1 MNTYRDANQILDSI
15 IIGAGQSGLAA
26 AYYLKQLNRNFVVID
41 SNSEIGESWLKRWSS
56 LKLFTPSQYN
66 NLPGYDFPSP
76 KGHYPNKYEVA
87 EYLKMY
93 AKKLELTVLFNRTAS
108 AIKKEKDVFEIFC
121 QDEIFYA
128 QEVIVASGPFHIPFV
143 PGFSKNVSN
152 DVIQIHS
159 KQYLNPDQ
167 LKEGNVCVVG
177 SGDSGVQITK
187 EIAETNR
194 KVYLSC
200 AENTFTIF
208 PQEFLGKTLW
218 WWLKISGLLSIRTGS
233 FLGKYIQNRQQPII
247 GTDVKALLNKSN
259 VFKVGLTTNYK
270 DNKLHFQDTSAE
282 VSNIVWATGY
292 KPDFGMLKFPNILNV
307 NGYPKNKRGVS
318 EIYGLYF
325 IGLPW
330 MQTRGSATL
339 GGVKKDAKYL
349 FEYLK
354 KQNLKPIKST
364 VSVDKKKEE
373 VLEVV
378 N

>member
-1 MNTYRDANQILDSI
+1 MNTNRDKNQVLDSI
-15 IIGAGQSGLAA
+15 IIGAGQSGLAV
-26 AYYLKQLNRNFVVID
+26 AYYLKQLKRNFVLID

-66 NLPGYDFPSP
+66 NLPEYDFPSP

-87 EYLKMY
+87 EYLKTY
-93 AKKLELTVLFNRTAS
+93 TKKLELPVLLNKKAI
-108 AIKKEKDVFEIFC
+108 AIKKERGVFEVLC

-143 PGFSKNVSN
+143 PGFSKSVS
-152 DVIQIHS
+152 DRVTQVHS
-159 KQYLNPDQ
+159 KQYISPDQ
-167 LKEGNVCVVG
+167 LKKGNVCVVG
-177 SGDSGVQITK
+177 AGDSGVQIAR

-194 KVYLSC
+194 RVYLSC
-200 AENTFTIF
+200 AENTFTTL

-218 WWLKISGLLSIRTGS
+218 WWLKISGLLSIKADS
-233 FLGKYIQNRQQPII
+233 FLGKYIKNRQQPII
-247 GTDVKALLNKSN
+247 GTDVKALLNKPN

-270 DNKLHFQDTSAE
+270 DNKLYFQDNSAE

-292 KPDFGMLKFPNILNV
+292 RPDFGMLKFPNILDT
-307 NGYPKNKRGVS
+307 NGYPKNKRGISTVN
-318 EIYGLYF
+318 GLYF

-339 GGVKKDAKYL
+339 GGVKKDAKHL
-349 FEYLK
+349 SEYMR
-354 KQNLKPIKST
+354 KQHLKPIKSI
-364 VSVDKKKEE
+364 VQVNRKKEE

-378 N
+378 